1 MPKIKIGQTTID
13 FPNTGKDA
21 TWSPAIIQFAQAVE
35 TRFNSISSG
44 NDVSPTTYQLQNN
57 PNIDLEL
64 PGTSAF
70 NSALIRS
77 FAFSYSIYRVSTGV
91 GAMSLAEVGTVNGVF
106 DNKLSTWF
114 LEHNFEGERQS
125 TGESYHTFEMVSGK
139 LTLSTIA
146 ISGAV
151 YDENSSKISYSAK
164 TLPIE

>member
-1 MPKIKIGQTTID
+1 MPKIKIGGTIID
-13 FPNTGKDA
+13 FPNTGKDP

-44 NDVSPTTYQLQNN
+44 NDVSPTTYQLQDNLN
-57 PNIDLEL
+57 TNLEL

-70 NSALIRS
+70 NSELIRS
-77 FAFSYSIYRVSTGV
+77 FVFSYSIYRVSTGV
-91 GAMSLAEVGTVNGVF
+91 GAMELAEVGTVNGVF
-106 DNKLSTWF
+106 DDKLSAWF

-125 TGESYHTFEMVSGK
+125 TGESYHTFNMVSGK
-139 LTLSTIA
+139 LTLSTVA

-151 YDENSSKISYSAK
+151 YDGNNSKISYSAK